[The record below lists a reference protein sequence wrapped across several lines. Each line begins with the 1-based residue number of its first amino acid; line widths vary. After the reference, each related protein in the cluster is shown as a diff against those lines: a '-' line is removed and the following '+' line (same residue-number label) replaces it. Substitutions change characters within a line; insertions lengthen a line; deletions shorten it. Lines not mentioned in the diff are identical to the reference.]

1 MSTVSGRP
9 QRGEGG
15 VRPMW
20 THVDRGEGGQKRDF
34 FCGRHKWMAP
44 FVNSVTSSQS
54 LRFPVVTFSRP
65 ITFAHNIVCECRRS
79 QRYMEID
86 RQTDIQK
93 HTNTG
98 KDTDRDKD
106 SQKYIPTETRRLKVE
121 ALKNPGTEE
130 QLNGEICGRLRRGTA
145 EVVSSPEP

>member
-1 MSTVSGRP
+1 
-9 QRGEGG
+9 
-15 VRPMW
+15 
-20 THVDRGEGGQKRDF
+20 
-34 FCGRHKWMAP
+34 
-44 FVNSVTSSQS
+44 
-54 LRFPVVTFSRP
+54 
-65 ITFAHNIVCECRRS
+65 
-79 QRYMEID
+79 MEID

-130 QLNGEICGRLRRGTA
+130 QLDGQMRKATERDG
-145 EVVSSPEP
+145 